1 MGTKSFRKILL
12 AFLCIAQFSCA
23 QQTETNTKTMNEK
36 VKFESEQKNPNTTSD
51 TATFGMGC
59 FWCSEAIFLQLNG
72 VQSVTS
78 GYSGGQV
85 ANPSYKEVCSG
96 LTGHAEVVQVAFN
109 PSVVSYDE
117 LLHAFWLAHDPTT
130 LNRQG
135 ADAGTQYRSVIF
147 YHNDYQ
153 KVLAEKYK
161 KELDGSGAF
170 SAPIVTEISSF
181 KVFYKAEDYHQ
192 DYYNQNGNAPYCQI
206 VIAPKLE
213 KFRKVFEGK
222 LKQ

>member
-1 MGTKSFRKILL
+1 MNKKYFSKILFT
-12 AFLCIAQFSCA
+12 FLSITQFSCA
-23 QQTETNTKTMNEK
+23 QQTETKTNAMNEK
-36 VKFESEQKNPNTTSD
+36 IKSESDQKNPNETLD

-78 GYSGGQV
+78 GYAGGQV
-85 ANPSYKEVCSG
+85 ANPTYKEVCSG
-96 LTGHAEVVQVAFN
+96 LTGHAEVVQIAYN
-109 PSVVSYDE
+109 PAIVSYDE

-135 ADAGTQYRSVIF
+135 GDEGTQYRSVIF

-153 KVLAEKYK
+153 KSLAGKYK
-161 KELDGSGAF
+161 IELNASGAF
-170 SAPIVTEISSF
+170 TDPVVTEISAF
-181 KVFYKAEDYHQ
+181 TKFYKAEDYHQ
-192 DYYNQNGNAPYCQI
+192 DYYNQNGSAPYCQI
-206 VIAPKLE
+206 VIAPKVE

>member
-1 MGTKSFRKILL
+1 MKKNFSKIFF
-12 AFLCIAQFSCA
+12 AFLGITQFSCA
-23 QQTETNTKTMNEK
+23 QQTETNSKAMNEK
-36 VKFESEQKNPNTTSD
+36 VKFESEQINPNTVLD

-85 ANPSYKEVCSG
+85 LNPSYKEVCSG
-96 LTGHAEVVQVAFN
+96 LTGHAEVVQVAYN
-109 PSVVSYDE
+109 PSIVSYDE

-135 ADAGTQYRSVIF
+135 ADAGTQYRSVVF

-153 KVLAEKYK
+153 KSLAEKYK
-161 KELDGSGAF
+161 KELDASGAF
-170 SAPIVTEISSF
+170 ASPIVTEISAF
-181 KVFYKAEDYHQ
+181 ETFYKAEDYHQ
-192 DYYNQNGNAPYCQI
+192 DYYNQNGSAPYCQI
-206 VIAPKLE
+206 VIAPKVE